1 MSGES
6 YERSRRRATDA
17 TDDGVI
23 RSLGR
28 VPLRVPLRVL
38 LPVDASLRAAS
49 AVPSASSTAAHVP
62 HFVTA
67 LDTMERR
74 LESVL

>member
-23 RSLGR
+23 RSLG
-28 VPLRVPLRVL
+28 RVPLRVL